1 MIATGSPT
9 SEGQAGC
16 DQAFFDISDI
26 EFSLSK
32 HFQTLELP
40 TFFPSFFPELP
51 RTSQF
56 FSQVPWQKPTHIPRF
71 FGHGQDLNRPS
82 LERRHLRH
90 VGLGQRPGSPVAVPS
105 GGGAA
110 GSHGGVCLQP
120 ADAVNQR
127 AWLVVWNIFYFPQL
141 GWWWSWSNLTFTPWF
156 FRGVVLPPTRCSL
169 SHLGCSWKGSYHDHG
184 DAF

>member
-1 MIATGSPT
+1 MRDRVLLTLSLLSGVIL
-9 SEGQAGC
+9 QAGC
-16 DQAFFDISDI
+16 DRAFWHFWHRIFII
-26 EFSLSK
+26 EP
-32 HFQTLELP
+32 LP
-40 TFFPSFFPELP
+40 NPCVFP

-56 FSQVPWQKPTHIPRF
+56 FPKFHRNLTHVPRF
-71 FGHGQDLNRPS
+71 FRRHGQDLNWPS

-90 VGLGQRPGSPVAVPS
+90 VGLGQRPGGPVAVPS

-127 AWLVVWNIFYFPQL
+127 ALWVTWADL
-141 GWWWSWSNLTFTPWF
+141 G
-156 FRGVVLPPTRCSL
+156 
-169 SHLGCSWKGSYHDHG
+169 SWKGSGYHDHG